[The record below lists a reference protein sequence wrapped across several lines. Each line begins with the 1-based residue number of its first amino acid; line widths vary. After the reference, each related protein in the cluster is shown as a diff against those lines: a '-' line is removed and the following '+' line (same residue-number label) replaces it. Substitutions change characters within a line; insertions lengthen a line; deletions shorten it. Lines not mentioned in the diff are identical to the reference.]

1 MKDMTMGSYDKLVEV
16 GRKYQ
21 GDSKIM
27 FDKMQDFS
35 YVSQSLL
42 EQVADSNKSVDAIR
56 TAAGE
61 TEQSLNSI
69 MDKMDEIDDSIKGMM
84 HTS

>member
-1 MKDMTMGSYDKLVEV
+1 
-16 GRKYQ
+16 
-21 GDSKIM
+21 M
-27 FDKMQDFS
+27 FHRACLSRLQI
-35 YVSQSLL
+35 Q
-42 EQVADSNKSVDAIR
+42 NKSVDAIR

-69 MDKMDEIDDSIKGMM
+69 MDKMDEIDDSIKEIM